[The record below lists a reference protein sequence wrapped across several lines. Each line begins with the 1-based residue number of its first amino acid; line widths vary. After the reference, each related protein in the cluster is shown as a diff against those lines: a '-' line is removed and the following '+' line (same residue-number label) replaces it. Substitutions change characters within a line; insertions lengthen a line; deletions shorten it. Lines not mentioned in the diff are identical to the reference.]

1 MIVRTDLPVGA
12 AAAQIVHAAGESS
25 PGNLPGGTFAV
36 VLGVPSET
44 ALVVIK
50 EKLQVAG
57 LSFVPIV
64 ECDAPYEGQLMAIGL
79 RPIMRSVGR
88 KVLSNLPLYR
98 GPVSAGC
105 TVHGVGSKP
114 HPAPI
119 HGEVA

>member
-1 MIVRTDLPVGA
+1 
-12 AAAQIVHAAGESS
+12 VHAAGESS
-25 PGNLPGGTFAV
+25 PGNLPSGTFAV
-36 VLGVPSET
+36 VLAVSSE
-44 ALVVIK
+44 AELERFSARLV
-50 EKLQVAG
+50 
-57 LSFVPIV
+57 
-64 ECDAPYEGQLMAIGL
+64 DADLVHYDIREVDEPYCGQMMAIGL

-119 HGEVA
+119 HGGVAQL